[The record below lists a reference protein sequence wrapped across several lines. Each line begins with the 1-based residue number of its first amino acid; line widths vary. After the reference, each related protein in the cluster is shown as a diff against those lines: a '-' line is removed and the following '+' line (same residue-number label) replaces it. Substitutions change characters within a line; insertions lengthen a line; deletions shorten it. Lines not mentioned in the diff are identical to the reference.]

1 MASTKG
7 DPQAPRHCAGE
18 GGIGYGYFE
27 DMAPEALKVHTD
39 RINASE
45 GMQAPQQACL
55 QDRRPP
61 RLKKIPALLSKGGD
75 LLY

>member
-1 MASTKG
+1 
-7 DPQAPRHCAGE
+7 
-18 GGIGYGYFE
+18 
-27 DMAPEALKVHTD
+27 MAPEALKVHTD

-75 LLY
+75 LLS

>member
-18 GGIGYGYFE
+18 GGIGYGYFK

-75 LLY
+75 LLS